1 MRTLKY
7 ADDPTAT
14 PFDDLIYPAD
24 PTLTESCKAPG
35 QVTLKQVAV
44 GILWAVAALVGII
57 TVLDPFWPVQI
68 VLHLFGWF

>member
-24 PTLTESCKAPG
+24 PTLTESCKALG

-44 GILWAVAALVGII
+44 GIGWTIFYVVAWI
-57 TVLDPFWPVQI
+57 TVMDPVWPVQI